1 MIIGRQTSHDSM
13 TLDYWA
19 SNHASPIDL
28 RCVICNC
35 EEKRIFKHIS
45 PKSAIFF
52 EPMDSC
58 CIGFRCLKRIFDVLD
73 LSSEIKD
80 STE

>member
-13 TLDYWA
+13 TLDYWPY
-19 SNHASPIDL
+19 NHASPIDL
-28 RCVICNC
+28 RCVICNS
-35 EEKRIFKHIS
+35 EEKHIFKHIS
-45 PKSAIFF
+45 LKSATFF

-58 CIGFRCLKRIFDVLD
+58 CIGFRCLKPIFDVLD